1 MTSTPAEPGSAT
13 ESKLRDYLRR
23 AIADARELRER
34 LRQTEDRVR
43 EPIAVT
49 GMACRF
55 PGQVAS
61 PDDLWQLV
69 AGAVDA
75 IGPFPRDRGWPLED
89 LYAAAGGASSSATLE
104 GGFLDDPAGFDA
116 EFFGISPREALA
128 MDPQQRLLL
137 EVSWEAVERAGIDP
151 SSLRGSRTGV
161 FLGGGTEDFVGLLAM
176 CRDSEEASSL
186 TGTTSSVM
194 SGRVA
199 YTLGLEGP
207 ALTVD
212 TACSSSLVTL
222 HLAVQAL
229 RMGECDLALAGGVAV
244 MSTPGIFPEFARQ
257 GGLASDGRCKAFA
270 DTADGTGWGEGVGVL
285 MVERLSDARRHG
297 RPVLAVIRGSA
308 VNQDGASNGLTA
320 PNGPSQQRVIRDAL
334 VNAGLSP
341 SDVDAVEA
349 HGTGTR
355 LGDPIEAQA
364 LLATYGQGRPEER
377 PLWVGSVKSNI
388 GHTVA
393 AAGVGGVIK
402 TVMALR
408 HGVLP
413 KTLHVSAP
421 TRQVDWSA
429 GAMEVL
435 TEAREWPETG
445 CPRRAGVSSF
455 GISGTNAHVILEQ
468 GDELPD
474 TPPEESV
481 GTRPVPWLLSARGES
496 ALRSQATKLLTHLQG
511 RPDVRPQD
519 VGLSSTVSRAALE
532 HRAVVVGAGREELL
546 RGVAAIAE
554 GRPDAGVVRGRVA
567 GGPGP
572 VFVFPGQGSQ
582 WAGMAV
588 ELLESS
594 PVFAARMGECE
605 RALSAFVDW
614 SLTEVLDEARELDRV
629 DVVQPVLW
637 AVMVSLAEVWRSYGV
652 EPAAVVGHSQGE
664 IAAAVVAGALSLEDG
679 ARVVALR
686 SRAILALS
694 GRGGMASVQLPV
706 DEVRE
711 LSAPADGR
719 VEVAAVNGPSSVV
732 VAGPPEGLD
741 EVIAE
746 AEARGARARRIA
758 VDYASHSAHVEEVR
772 EELAGL
778 LAPVAPTSSRVAF
791 YSCVTGGRLDTA
803 GLDGAYWFRNLRQP
817 VRFEETTRALLEQG
831 HGLFVE
837 VSPHA
842 VLTGAV
848 QETAEAAGREI
859 AVTGTLRR
867 GEGGPER
874 LLLSLGEAYV
884 RGAPVDWQPC
894 FDGTGARG
902 VDLPT
907 YAFQRRRYWTEMPAA
922 RFGDAALAGLGRVE
936 HPLLGAAVEPADADL
951 TVFTGRLSPKDQ
963 PWTADHVV
971 HGAVLLPGTALLEL
985 ALWAG
990 ERLGTPRVDE
1000 LVLAAPLSLSES
1012 EPAQLQIVVEEPDE
1026 DGRRAVR
1033 FFSRTESGGSRTEPG
1048 GGEWTR
1054 HGSAVLSGAP
1064 QPEFDL
1070 GAWPPTGAEPVELDG
1085 LYEKMATAGFGY
1097 GPAFRGLRAAWRRG
1111 DEVFT
1116 EVETD
1121 PAHTGG
1127 DGFVAHPALLDAALH
1142 GASLL
1147 PGTLDGGARLPF
1159 CWSGV
1164 TAYATGA
1171 ASLRV
1176 RLAPAGTDGLS
1187 LHAVDALGAPVLAV
1201 DELTFRPVSPGRP
1214 AAAAPGG
1221 PDGLLRVEWPELPVR
1236 VATAGTYAWLGT
1248 DAVAGRRGYGDVAEL
1263 DAALTAGE
1271 PVPSAVVAC
1280 CPVTADED
1288 TPAEAAERSAA
1299 WGLDLLRHWLG
1310 DGRNAEPPLVVVTR
1324 GAAPV
1329 PGTPPTATGTAH
1341 AALVGLLRSAQAE
1354 APGRLV
1360 LVDVTDDESPT
1371 GEALAG
1377 GPPARKP
1384 SVDRLSVLEPTADG
1398 PAARKPSVDGS
1409 SGLEP
1414 FVDGAPAPKL
1424 SVGGLSAGS
1433 VTPAEALPASE
1444 PSAVGAPVL
1453 ALSAEGRSV
1462 EGLPSPATLAKGL
1475 PAPAPSPGG
1484 SLTPALLDAALAA
1497 GEPEVAVRGGRVHGR
1512 RLVRV
1517 DGESDV
1523 LRPPFGV
1530 AQWRLDVTEPGSF
1543 GNLALVPD
1551 EEGTAELAEG
1561 QVRVAV
1567 RAAGLNFRDTLIAL
1581 GMYPDRARLGS
1592 EGCGV
1597 VTEVGPGVSWLSLGD
1612 RVMGTLDTPFAP
1624 LSVADARLL
1633 APVPDAW
1640 TETQGA
1646 SATVAF
1652 LTAYYGLADLGGL
1665 RAGQR
1670 VLIHAG
1676 AGGVGSAAVQLARR
1690 LGAEVYATASRPK
1703 WDALRAAGLD
1713 DAHIADSRTLE
1724 FRDAFLAATD
1734 GRGMDVVLNC
1744 LAGEFTDASL
1754 ELLPH
1759 GGRFVEMGKTDLRD
1773 PRRVAAECPKV
1784 GYLPFDLAD
1793 AGPERIRE
1801 ILRELG
1807 PLFADG
1813 TLTPPPATVWDVHH
1827 APRAFRA
1834 LAQATLVG
1842 KAVLTLPPAGFAP
1855 DETVLVTGGTGTLGA
1870 LVARRLVTHHAARHL
1885 LLLSRSGPE
1894 AAEARALRA
1903 ELAETGAEVE
1913 VVAGDIADPGAAE
1926 RLHGLLA
1933 HLGVRLGGVV
1943 HCAGTTDDGALGSL
1957 TADRLSGVL
1966 RPKTYGT
1973 WNLHRLTELHPEVRR
1988 FVLFSSAAATV
1999 GPPGQAN
2006 YAAANAFLDALAHRR
2021 RAQGL
2026 PAVSIGWGLWEQ
2038 SSALTAHLDA
2048 TDHRRLRAG
2057 GFRPLSTGEALALF
2071 DEALLGR
2078 ASGPAVVAAP
2088 VDGAALRAR
2097 HAREPL
2103 PALFQPLLGP
2113 TAARARRRTAAQE
2126 THEPGEALRRRLAAM
2141 PEERRTSALLTLV
2154 RGEVAAVLGHATA
2167 GLVDTGRSF
2176 REMGFDSLTAVEL
2189 RNRLNAA
2196 TGLRL
2201 PATLVFDHP
2210 RLDALAAHVSA
2221 ELAPGGARAAA
2232 APDGGGQEAEI
2243 RSLILS
2249 VPLARLRESGLLDP
2263 LLALAA
2269 GRTAPPGAAPRTEPD
2284 PSDEIRAMDAAALVE
2299 MARSL
2304 SAEGETG
2311 RELTRNHP
2319 SH

>member
-1 MTSTPAEPGSAT
+1 MSRTSDEPGSET
-13 ESKLRDYLRR
+13 EHKLREYLRR
-23 AIADARELRER
+23 AITDARELRER
-34 LRQTEDRVR
+34 LRRTEDRVR

-55 PGQVAS
+55 PGGVAS

-69 AGAVDA
+69 AGGADA

-89 LYAAAGGASSSATLE
+89 LYEAADGISSSVTLE

-116 EFFGISPREALA
+116 EFFGVSPREALA

-137 EVSWEAVERAGIDP
+137 EVSWEAVERAGLDP

-161 FLGGGTEDFVGLLAM
+161 FLGGGAEDFVGLMAM
-176 CRDSEEASSL
+176 SQDAEEPPSL
-186 TGTTSSVM
+186 TGMTSSVM

-229 RMGECDLALAGGVAV
+229 RTGECDLALAGGVTV

-297 RPVLAVIRGSA
+297 RTVLAVVRGTA

-341 SDVDAVEA
+341 ADVDAVEA

-364 LLATYGQGRPEER
+364 LLATYGQGRQADR
-377 PLWVGSVKSNI
+377 PLWVGSVKSNV

-413 KTLHVSAP
+413 KTLHVDRP

-429 GAMEVL
+429 GAMELL
-435 TEAREWPETG
+435 TEARPWPETG
-445 CPRRAGVSSF
+445 RARRAGVSSF

-468 GDELPD
+468 GDEVRGFASED
-474 TPPEESV
+474 DD
-481 GTRPVPWLLSARGES
+481 GAGAVPWLLSARGEA
-496 ALRSQATKLLTHLQG
+496 ALRSQATKLLVHL
-511 RPDVRPQD
+511 RDHPATRPQD
-519 VGLSSTVSRAALE
+519 VGLSSTLTRAALE
-532 HRAVVVGAGREELL
+532 QRAVVVGAGRAELL
-546 RGVAAIAE
+546 RGLAAVAE
-554 GRPDAGVVRGRVA
+554 GRPDAGVVRGRA
-567 GGPGP
+567 GDGPGP

-588 ELLESS
+588 ELLEST
-594 PVFAARMGECE
+594 PVFAARMAECE
-605 RALSAFVDW
+605 RALSVFVNW
-614 SLTEVLDEARELDRV
+614 SLSEVLSDEGELARV

-686 SRAILALS
+686 SRAVLALS

-706 DEVRE
+706 DEVRA

-732 VAGPPEGLD
+732 VAGVPEGLD

-758 VDYASHSAHVEEVR
+758 VDYASHSHQVEEIR
-772 EELAGL
+772 AELAESLG
-778 LAPVAPTSSRVAF
+778 PVAPVSSRVAY
-791 YSCVTGGRLDTA
+791 YSCVTGDRMDTS

-817 VRFEETTRALLEQG
+817 VRFEEATRALLEQG
-831 HGLFVE
+831 HHLFVE
-837 VSPHA
+837 ISPHA

-848 QETAEAAGREI
+848 RDTAEAAGR
-859 AVTGTLRR
+859 AVETLGTLRR
-867 GEGGPER
+867 GEGGPR
-874 LLLSLGEAYV
+874 RMLLSLGEAYAH
-884 RGAPVDWQPC
+884 GAPVDWRPC
-894 FDGTGARG
+894 FAGSGART

-907 YAFQRRRYWTEMPAA
+907 YAFQHRRYWTEMPAV
-922 RFGDAALAGLGRVE
+922 RSGDVALAGLGRAD
-936 HPLLGAAVEPADADL
+936 HPVLRAVVEPADADR
-951 TVFTGRLSPKDQ
+951 TVFTGRLSPRDH

-971 HGAVLLPGTALLEL
+971 HGATLLPGTAFLEL
-985 ALWAG
+985 ALWVG
-990 ERLGTPRVDE
+990 ERLGTPEVEE
-1000 LVLAAPLSLSES
+1000 LVLAAPLSLREA
-1012 EPAQLQIVVEEPDE
+1012 EPVRLQIVVDEPEEE
-1026 DGRRAVR
+1026 GRRAVR
-1033 FFSRTESGGSRTEPG
+1033 FFSRTESADEE
-1048 GGEWTR
+1048 EWTR
-1054 HGSAVLSGAP
+1054 HGSAVLGPDP

-1070 GAWPPTGAEPVELDG
+1070 GVWPPVGAEPVDLDG
-1085 LYEKMATAGFGY
+1085 LYEKTEAAGFAY

-1111 DEVFT
+1111 NEVFT
-1116 EVETD
+1116 EVDMD
-1121 PAHTGG
+1121 PAHTPG

-1142 GASLL
+1142 GAALL
-1147 PGTLDGGARLPF
+1147 PGTLDQGAGLPF
-1159 CWSGV
+1159 SWSGV

-1171 ASLRV
+1171 TSLRV
-1176 RLAPAGTDGLS
+1176 RLAPTGSGGLS

-1201 DELTFRPVSPGRP
+1201 GELAFRPVSADRP
-1214 AAAAPGG
+1214 APAAPLG
-1221 PDGLLRVEWPELPVR
+1221 PDGLLRVEWQELPAR
-1236 VATAGTYAWLGT
+1236 VSAAGTYAWLRTESAPARPPYEDTAEPGS
-1248 DAVAGRRGYGDVAEL
+1248 DGAAWCLHGDVAEL
-1263 DAALTAGE
+1263 DAALAAGAAA
-1271 PVPSAVVAC
+1271 PSAVVAR
-1280 CPVTADED
+1280 CPVAATDD
-1288 TPAEAAERSAA
+1288 TPVEAAERAAA
-1299 WGLDLLRHWLG
+1299 WGLELLRDWLG
-1310 DGRNAEPPLVVVTR
+1310 ADGCARSPLVVVTR

-1329 PGTPPTATGTAH
+1329 PGTPETATGTAH
-1341 AALVGLLRSAQAE
+1341 ATLVGLLRSAQAE
-1354 APGRLV
+1354 EPGRIV
-1360 LVDVTDDESPT
+1360 LVDVDGNGGDHPDAVDERP
-1371 GEALAG
+1371 LDAG
-1377 GPPARKP
+1377 
-1384 SVDRLSVLEPTADG
+1384 V
-1398 PAARKPSVDGS
+1398 
-1409 SGLEP
+1409 
-1414 FVDGAPAPKL
+1414 
-1424 SVGGLSAGS
+1424 
-1433 VTPAEALPASE
+1433 
-1444 PSAVGAPVL
+1444 
-1453 ALSAEGRSV
+1453 
-1462 EGLPSPATLAKGL
+1462 
-1475 PAPAPSPGG
+1475 
-1484 SLTPALLDAALAA
+1484 LDAALAA
-1497 GEPEVAVRGGRVHGR
+1497 AEPEVAVRGGKVHVR
-1512 RLVRV
+1512 RLVRAA
-1517 DGESDV
+1517 GEPDV
-1523 LRPPFGV
+1523 LRAPAGA

-1551 EEGTAELAEG
+1551 TGGTAELAAG

-1597 VTEVGPGVSWLSLGD
+1597 VTEVGPGVVRPVPGD

-1633 APVPDAW
+1633 APVPDGW
-1640 TETQGA
+1640 TDVQGA

-1652 LTAYYGLADLGGL
+1652 LTAYYGLVDLGGL
-1665 RAGQR
+1665 CPGRS

-1676 AGGVGSAAVQLARR
+1676 AGGVGTAAVRLARH

-1713 DAHIADSRTLE
+1713 DRHIADSRTLD

-1754 ELLPH
+1754 ELLAPD
-1759 GGRFVEMGKTDLRD
+1759 GQFVEMGKTDLRD
-1773 PRRVAAECPKV
+1773 PVRVAADRPGV
-1784 GYLPFDLAD
+1784 GYRPFDLAD
-1793 AGPERIRE
+1793 AGPERIQE
-1801 ILRELG
+1801 ILRALG
-1807 PLFADG
+1807 DLFEDG
-1813 TLTPPPATVWDVHH
+1813 TLTPPPATVWDVHE
-1827 APRAFRA
+1827 APSAFRA
-1834 LAQATLVG
+1834 LARAGLVG
-1842 KAVLTLPPAGFAP
+1842 KAVLTVPPAGFAP
-1855 DETVLVTGGTGTLGA
+1855 DEAVLVTGGTGTLGA
-1870 LVARRLVTHHAARHL
+1870 LVARRLVTHHAARRL
-1885 LLLSRSGPE
+1885 VLLSRSGPRAPE
-1894 AAEARALRA
+1894 AQALRA
-1903 ELAETGAEVE
+1903 ELADAGADAEI
-1913 VVAGDIADPGAAE
+1913 VAGDIADPDAVD
-1926 RLHGLLA
+1926 RLHDVLA
-1933 HLGVRLGGVV
+1933 RLGARLGGVV
-1943 HCAGTTDDGALGSL
+1943 HCAGATDDGAIGSL
-1957 TADRLSGVL
+1957 TPDRLAGVL
-1966 RPKTYGT
+1966 RPKTHGA
-1973 WNLHRLTELHPEVRR
+1973 WNLHRLTRLHPETRR
-1988 FVLFSSAAATV
+1988 FVLFSSAAATL
-1999 GPPGQAN
+1999 GSPGQAN
-2006 YAAANAFLDALAHRR
+2006 YAAANAFLDALAHHR

-2057 GFRPLSTGEALALF
+2057 GFRALPTDAALALF
-2071 DEALLGR
+2071 DEVLLDGTT
-2078 ASGPAVVAAP
+2078 APTVVAAP
-2088 VDGAALRAR
+2088 VDRAALRAR

-2103 PALFQPLLGP
+2103 PALFQRLLGP
-2113 TAARARRRTAAQE
+2113 TAARARRRAAAQQ
-2126 THEPGEALRRRLAAM
+2126 THEPGEALRGRLAAM
-2141 PEERRTSALLTLV
+2141 PEERRTTALLALV
-2154 RGEVAAVLGHATA
+2154 RGEVAAVLGHATPQ
-2167 GLVDTGRSF
+2167 LVDADRSF

-2189 RNRLNAA
+2189 RNRLNTA

-2210 RLDALAAHVSA
+2210 RLDALAARVSA
-2221 ELAPGGARAAA
+2221 ELAPGDGRSDTG
-2232 APDGGGQEAEI
+2232 PDGGEREAEI
-2243 RSLILS
+2243 RSLIMS

-2269 GRTAPPGAAPRTEPD
+2269 GRTVSPDTAARAEPD
-2284 PSDEIRAMDAAALVE
+2284 QSDEIRAMDAAALVE

-2304 SAEGETG
+2304 SLEGEKG
-2311 RELTRNHP
+2311 R
-2319 SH
+2319 